1 MIPEIIPSVTALGWP
16 SAAIIGMV
24 LCYRLAGMILAVM
37 AGYRFKHEK
46 SGFTFEPCSMPK
58 TDLSPTLAVR
68 ARLKALAK
76 SGDE

>member
-16 SAAIIGMV
+16 SAAIVGMV

-46 SGFTFEPCSMPK
+46 SGFTFEPGSMPK
-58 TDLSPTLAVR
+58 AELSPKLPVE
-68 ARLKALAK
+68 ARLKGSAK
-76 SGDE
+76 SRDE